1 MSLSLTYLR
10 RSRGRHVL
18 FTPRKRFCFYLYGK
32 LHNLGKFTYAC
43 ASVGGTVMEVSG
55 RVNEQGRVAL
65 DERAQLQLTFTR
77 KYVQLENFAR
87 KFGKNLSP
95 NFFFQKSCT
104 LNLPPLCCIFK
115 SVTSVFMFSFR
126 LMFRDTFF
134 PVFCSALFYS
144 NAVMT
149 HTQ

>member
-10 RSRGRHVL
+10 RSRGWHVL

-43 ASVGGTVMEVSG
+43 AWVGWWWVSG
-55 RVNEQGRVAL
+55 RVNEQGLVAL
-65 DERAQLQLTFTR
+65 DERAQLQLTFTW
-77 KYVQLENFAR
+77 KYVRLEKFAR
-87 KFGKNLSP
+87 KFGKNLSAGTLSL
-95 NFFFQKSCT
+95 QKSCK
-104 LNLPPLCCIFK
+104 LNLPPLCCVSR

-134 PVFCSALFYS
+134 PVLCSALFYS